1 MNNSPKT
8 NQPAQVPSTNN
19 GVLRKADALRVRKV
33 ASSTPNPFV
42 KQQPT
47 MNTQWTF
54 RISKDIVVDNTKM
67 PSNMDF
73 WGMLALQM
81 KNDE

>member
-1 MNNSPKT
+1 MNTSPKT
-8 NQPAQVPSTNN
+8 NQPAQVPSTANN
-19 GVLRKADALRVRKV
+19 LLRKADALRVRKV
-33 ASSTPNPFV
+33 APTTPNPFA

-73 WGMLALQM
+73 WGMLALQVQ
-81 KNDE
+81 KNE

>member
-1 MNNSPKT
+1 MT
-8 NQPAQVPSTNN
+8 
-19 GVLRKADALRVRKV
+19 L
-33 ASSTPNPFV
+33 
-42 KQQPT
+42 T
-47 MNTQWTF
+47 MRYFCVTFYHQDF